1 MEGFQCRVLNVPG
14 QLGHLAERTEPTVA
28 EPNTAELNIDPTD
41 VMDALSAQALAHL
54 KTLLSLAAFEAE
66 AAEESRYGDT
76 ITFAV
81 TGPDAPLLV
90 GLHGQTLDAFQY
102 LLMLM
107 TNKGRTSRIR
117 VTLDADS
124 YRARRARKL
133 AEFAQ
138 ELAAEVGKTG
148 QEAVTDT
155 LNPMERRLIHTALVD
170 HPDVETYS
178 EGAEPNRYV
187 VVTPRRDPK

>member
-1 MEGFQCRVLNVPG
+1 M
-14 QLGHLAERTEPTVA
+14 AET
-28 EPNTAELNIDPTD
+28 NIAELNTLELAAVGESYLDTS
-41 VMDALSAQALAHL
+41 SAQALAHL
-54 KTLLSLAAFEAE
+54 KTLLTLAGFDAE
-66 AAEESRYGDT
+66 AAEESRHADT
-76 ITFAV
+76 VTLAV
-81 TGPDAPLLV
+81 SGPDATLLV

-107 TNKGRTSRIR
+107 TNKGQANRIR

-124 YRARRARKL
+124 YRARRAKKL
-133 AEFAQ
+133 AEFAN

-178 EGAEPNRYV
+178 EGDEPNRYV
-187 VVTPRRDPK
+187 VVTPRRDSK

>member
-1 MEGFQCRVLNVPG
+1 M
-14 QLGHLAERTEPTVA
+14 A
-28 EPNTAELNIDPTD
+28 EPNTAEANIAQPVNAAPDT
-41 VMDALSAQALAHL
+41 DALSAQALTHL
-54 KTLLSLAAFEAE
+54 KTLLSLAGFDAE

-81 TGPDAPLLV
+81 SGPDAPLLV
-90 GLHGQTLDAFQY
+90 GQHGQTLDAFQY

-107 TNKGRTSRIR
+107 TNKGQASRIR

-133 AEFAQ
+133 ADFAN

-178 EGAEPNRYV
+178 EGDEPNRYV
-187 VVTPRRDPK
+187 VVTPRRDLK

>member
-1 MEGFQCRVLNVPG
+1 M
-14 QLGHLAERTEPTVA
+14 AD
-28 EPNTAELNIDPTD
+28 NTAELELADPPAPSALD
-41 VMDALSAQALAHL
+41 VPGAQALAHL
-54 KTLLSLAAFEAE
+54 KTLLSLAGFEAD
-66 AAEESRYGDT
+66 AAEESRHGDT
-76 ITFAV
+76 LTYAV
-81 TGPDAPLLV
+81 SGPDAPLLV
-90 GLHGQTLDAFQY
+90 GQHGQTLDAFQY

-107 TNKGRTSRIR
+107 TNKGQANRIR
-117 VTLDADS
+117 VTLDSDG

-133 AEFAQ
+133 ADFAN

-178 EGAEPNRYV
+178 EGDEPNRYV
-187 VVTPRRDPK
+187 VVTPRRL

>member
-1 MEGFQCRVLNVPG
+1 MAALRLLCV
-14 QLGHLAERTEPTVA
+14 
-28 EPNTAELNIDPTD
+28 TA
-41 VMDALSAQALAHL
+41 AHL
-54 KTLLSLAAFEAE
+54 KTLLSLAGCEAD
-66 AAEESRYGDT
+66 ASEESRYGDT

-90 GLHGQTLDAFQY
+90 GPQGQTLDAFQY

-107 TNKGRTSRIR
+107 TNKGKASRIR

-148 QEAVTDT
+148 QEAVTDV

-178 EGAEPNRYV
+178 EGDEPNRYV
-187 VVTPRRDPK
+187 VVTPRRDVK

>member
-1 MEGFQCRVLNVPG
+1 M
-14 QLGHLAERTEPTVA
+14 AETNIA
-28 EPNTAELNIDPTD
+28 ELNTAEIGTTESYLET
-41 VMDALSAQALAHL
+41 LSAQALAHL
-54 KTLLSLAAFEAE
+54 KALLALAGFEAE
-66 AAEESRYGDT
+66 AAEESRHADT

-107 TNKGRTSRIR
+107 TNKGQPNRIR

-133 AEFAQ
+133 AEFAN
-138 ELAAEVGKTG
+138 ELAAEVG
-148 QEAVTDT
+148 
-155 LNPMERRLIHTALVD
+155 
-170 HPDVETYS
+170 
-178 EGAEPNRYV
+178 
-187 VVTPRRDPK
+187 

>member
-1 MEGFQCRVLNVPG
+1 M
-14 QLGHLAERTEPTVA
+14 A
-28 EPNTAELNIDPTD
+28 EPNTAEQITTGPDT
-41 VMDALSAQALAHL
+41 DALSAQALVHL
-54 KTLLSLAAFEAE
+54 RMLLSLAGFEAD

-81 TGPDAPLLV
+81 TGIDAPLLV
-90 GLHGQTLDAFQY
+90 GQHGQTLDAFQY

-107 TNKGRTSRIR
+107 TNKGQASRIR
-117 VTLDADS
+117 VTLDSDS

-133 AEFAQ
+133 ADFAN

-148 QEAVTDT
+148 QEAVTDS

-178 EGAEPNRYV
+178 EGDEPDRYV
-187 VVTPRRDPK
+187 VVTPRRDTK

>member
-1 MEGFQCRVLNVPG
+1 M
-14 QLGHLAERTEPTVA
+14 A
-28 EPNTAELNIDPTD
+28 EPNTAELNTAEPNIAEPYAET
-41 VMDALSAQALAHL
+41 LFAQALTHL
-54 KTLLSLAAFEAE
+54 KALLSLADFDAE

-81 TGPDAPLLV
+81 SGPDAPLMV
-90 GLHGQTLDAFQY
+90 GMHGQTLDAFQY
-102 LLMLM
+102 LVMLM
-107 TNKGRTSRIR
+107 TNKGQANRIR

-133 AEFAQ
+133 ADFAN
-138 ELAAEVGKTG
+138 ELAAEVGKSG
-148 QEAVTDT
+148 QEAITDA

-178 EGAEPNRYV
+178 EGDEPNRYV
-187 VVTPRRDPK
+187 VVTPRRDLK

>member
-1 MEGFQCRVLNVPG
+1 M
-14 QLGHLAERTEPTVA
+14 A
-28 EPNTAELNIDPTD
+28 EPNTAEQNTD
-41 VMDALSAQALAHL
+41 AVSLTDTLSAQALTHL
-54 KTLLSLAAFEAE
+54 KTLLSLAGFDAE

-81 TGPDAPLLV
+81 TGPDALLLV
-90 GLHGQTLDAFQY
+90 GQHGQTLDAFQY

-107 TNKGRTSRIR
+107 TNKGQASRIR
-117 VTLDADS
+117 VTLDADG

-133 AEFAQ
+133 TDFAQ

-148 QEAVTDT
+148 QEAVTDV

-178 EGAEPNRYV
+178 EGDEPNRYV
-187 VVTPRRDPK
+187 VVTPRRDLK

>member
-1 MEGFQCRVLNVPG
+1 M
-14 QLGHLAERTEPTVA
+14 A
-28 EPNTAELNIDPTD
+28 EPNTAEQNTEPASLTD
-41 VMDALSAQALAHL
+41 TLGAQALAYL
-54 KTLLSLAAFEAE
+54 KALLSLAGFEAD

-90 GLHGQTLDAFQY
+90 GPQGQTLDAFQY

-107 TNKGRTSRIR
+107 TNKGQSSRIR
-117 VTLDADS
+117 VTLDSDG

-133 AEFAQ
+133 TDFAN

-178 EGAEPNRYV
+178 EGDEPNRYV